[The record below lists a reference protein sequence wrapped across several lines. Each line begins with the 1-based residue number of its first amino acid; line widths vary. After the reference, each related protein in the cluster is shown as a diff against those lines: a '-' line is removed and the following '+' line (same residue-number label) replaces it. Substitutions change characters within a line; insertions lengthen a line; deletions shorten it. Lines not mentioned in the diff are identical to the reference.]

1 MNTQGNLQE
10 NSAEKL
16 QEELTAE
23 EELEISGY
31 RPEQVALIDQEYLI
45 QLDRE
50 QAEPHDSSENPL
62 VRGAIAA
69 LLVGGVM
76 GFAWMIWSIFF
87 AARPIAKPTVSPK
100 STPTVFAESESDEA
114 ARLKAE
120 LALRNQAS
128 RTEGQPQKTPSPS
141 VPKHSAPTSI
151 RKPAPVPQVRVVKE
165 PSPPRIIRERV
176 LVQPPQ
182 PKTAMSSEKPL
193 HVHASSP
200 TPNPVES
207 IDPFE
212 QWNKLATLGQQIVAS
227 NDIKPENQPLGQT
240 QALPN
245 NTDATTVADNTATFT
260 SAAKVPKQSLGA
272 GVATS
277 TPTAIPVV
285 AVSGDVF
292 REGSGHLRTQPNSG
306 GEQILTSG
314 EWGILNRTPANFKR
328 PNLKQTVATSLVP
341 LLRVQIG
348 ISARA
353 KVLVPMIW
361 TEDDKNQGRFAVE
374 LLQDVLSTDNRVA
387 LPKGTIF
394 ITEVDSVSKANKLVK
409 QSVVAIV
416 YTDSHGQVW
425 QQKIPKDAILIR
437 GEDRRP
443 LVAKSMEDR
452 SAAIAQ
458 QDILIGLLGAA
469 GRLGAIF
476 NQNQTQSSTVISN
489 GGFSNQTITTTARQ
503 PNVLAAAVEG
513 FFKPMQQRLSKRA
526 DKASDELESRSNG
539 AIVPA
544 ETKVS
549 IFFNSFFEISR

>member
-45 QLDRE
+45 QLDGE
-50 QAEPHDSSENPL
+50 QAEPRDSSENPL

-87 AARPIAKPTVSPK
+87 AARPIAKPTVTPK

-128 RTEGQPQKTPSPS
+128 RTEGRPQKTLSPS

-151 RKPAPVPQVRVVKE
+151 RKPTPVPQVRVVKE
-165 PSPPRIIRERV
+165 LSPPRIIRERV

-182 PKTAMSSEKPL
+182 PRITMSSNKPL
-193 HVHASSP
+193 RVYASSSA
-200 TPNPVES
+200 PNPVET
-207 IDPFE
+207 DPFE
-212 QWNKLATLGQQIVAS
+212 QWNKLATLGQQTVAS
-227 NDIKPENQPLGQT
+227 NDIKPENQSLKQA

-245 NTDATTVADNTATFT
+245 NTDATTVADNTANFT
-260 SAAKVPKQSLGA
+260 STAKVPKQSLGA
-272 GVATS
+272 EVATS
-277 TPTAIPVV
+277 IPVV

-292 REGSGHLRTQPNSG
+292 REGSGRLRTQANSG

-328 PNLKQTVATSLVP
+328 PNFKQTVATSLVSP
-341 LLRVQIG
+341 LRVQIG
-348 ISARA
+348 TSARA

-387 LPKGTIF
+387 LPKGTIL

-416 YTDSHGQVW
+416 YTDSSGQVR
-425 QQKIPKDAILIR
+425 QQTIPKDAILIR
-437 GEDRRP
+437 GEDSRP
-443 LVAKSMEDR
+443 LVAKSIEDR

-469 GRLGAIF
+469 GRLGAVF

-513 FFKPMQQRLSKRA
+513 FFKPMQERLSKRA
-526 DKASDELESRSNG
+526 DKASDELERRSNG

>member
-1 MNTQGNLQE
+1 MFYQFINL
-10 NSAEKL
+10 AK
-16 QEELTAE
+16 
-23 EELEISGY
+23 
-31 RPEQVALIDQEYLI
+31 VLIDQEYLI
-45 QLDRE
+45 QLDGE
-50 QAEPHDSSENPL
+50 QAETRDSSENPL

-87 AARPIAKPTVSPK
+87 AARPIAKTAFTPK

-128 RTEGQPQKTPSPS
+128 RTEGQAQTPSPS
-141 VPKHSAPTSI
+141 VPKHSAPTNI

-165 PSPPRIIRERV
+165 PLPPRIIQERV

-182 PKTAMSSEKPL
+182 PRITMSSNKPL
-193 HVHASSP
+193 RVYASSP
-200 TPNPVES
+200 TPNPVET

-212 QWNKLATLGQQIVAS
+212 QWNKLATLGQQRVAS
-227 NDIKPENQPLGQT
+227 NNIKPENQPLGQG

-245 NTDATTVADNTATFT
+245 NTDATTVADNTIAHSPSATFT
-260 SAAKVPKQSLGA
+260 STAKVPKQSLGA
-272 GVATS
+272 EVATS
-277 TPTAIPVV
+277 IPVV

-292 REGSGHLRTQPNSG
+292 REDSGRLRTQPNSA

-314 EWGILNRTPANFKR
+314 EWGILNRTPASFKHPNF
-328 PNLKQTVATSLVP
+328 KQTVATSLVSP
-341 LLRVQIG
+341 LRVQIG
-348 ISARA
+348 TSARA

-361 TEDDKNQGRFAVE
+361 TEDDKNQGHFAVE

-387 LPKGTIF
+387 LPKGTIL

-416 YTDSHGQVW
+416 YTDSSGQVR
-425 QQKIPKDAILIR
+425 QQTIPKDAILIR
-437 GEDRRP
+437 GEDSRP
-443 LVAKSMEDR
+443 LVAKSIEDR

-458 QDILIGLLGAA
+458 QDLLIGLLGAA
-469 GRLGAIF
+469 GRLGAVF

-513 FFKPMQQRLSKRA
+513 FFKPMQERLSKRA
-526 DKASDELESRSNG
+526 DKASDELERRSNG

>member
-1 MNTQGNLQE
+1 L
-10 NSAEKL
+10 AK
-16 QEELTAE
+16 
-23 EELEISGY
+23 
-31 RPEQVALIDQEYLI
+31 VLIDQEYLI
-45 QLDRE
+45 QLDGE
-50 QAEPHDSSENPL
+50 QAETRDSSENPL

-87 AARPIAKPTVSPK
+87 AARPIAKTAFTPK

-128 RTEGQPQKTPSPS
+128 RTEGQAQTPSPS
-141 VPKHSAPTSI
+141 VPKHSAPTNI

-165 PSPPRIIRERV
+165 PLPPRIIQERV

-182 PKTAMSSEKPL
+182 PRITMSSNKPL
-193 HVHASSP
+193 RVYASSP
-200 TPNPVES
+200 TPNPVET

-212 QWNKLATLGQQIVAS
+212 QWNKLATLGQQRVAS
-227 NDIKPENQPLGQT
+227 NNIKPENQPLGQG

-245 NTDATTVADNTATFT
+245 NTDATTVADNTIAHSPSATFT
-260 SAAKVPKQSLGA
+260 STAKVPKQSLGA
-272 GVATS
+272 EVATS
-277 TPTAIPVV
+277 IPVV

-292 REGSGHLRTQPNSG
+292 REDSGRLRTQPNSA

-314 EWGILNRTPANFKR
+314 EWGILNRTPASFKHPNF
-328 PNLKQTVATSLVP
+328 KQTVATSLVSP
-341 LLRVQIG
+341 LRVQIG
-348 ISARA
+348 TSARA

-361 TEDDKNQGRFAVE
+361 TEDDKNQGHFAVE

-387 LPKGTIF
+387 LPKGTIL

-416 YTDSHGQVW
+416 YTDSSGQVR
-425 QQKIPKDAILIR
+425 QQTIPKDAILIR
-437 GEDRRP
+437 GEDSRP
-443 LVAKSMEDR
+443 LVAKSIEDR

-458 QDILIGLLGAA
+458 QDLLIGLLGAA
-469 GRLGAIF
+469 GRLGAVF

-513 FFKPMQQRLSKRA
+513 FFKPMQERLSKRA
-526 DKASDELESRSNG
+526 DKASDELERRSNG